1 MAEYNEDAY
10 KLARKTYIQHSCPF
24 ERALLSRCVG
34 CGRSLKLNLAE
45 REAIACG
52 DSVVRE
58 HCLAF
63 YQALHENAQFALKI
77 NPAASRPLPNTGGTT
92 SHSTRPASG
101 QVAGYPPQAGEGAN
115 VTPKSALRF
124 PHPNPPPQAGEG
136 ANVTPKSI
144 NAPWP
149 FGKEI
154 RAQCGGVRGLASALN
169 TAGDETTDIAETVLA
184 GVQSL
189 GSCDAFPYSEIMRA
203 VVHYEPRKRRS

>member
-115 VTPKSALRF
+115 VTPKPALRF

-136 ANVTPKSI
+136 GDANRRCASPTPTQAKRDDRLMRPGLLARKSV
-144 NAPWP
+144 P
-149 FGKEI
+149 
-154 RAQCGGVRGLASALN
+154 SA
-169 TAGDETTDIAETVLA
+169 AGCAAWRV
-184 GVQSL
+184 
-189 GSCDAFPYSEIMRA
+189 P
-203 VVHYEPRKRRS
+203 

>member
-10 KLARKTYIQHSCPF
+10 KLARKAYIQHSCPF

-34 CGRSLKLNLAE
+34 CGRSRKLNLAE
-45 REAIACG
+45 REAIAC
-52 DSVVRE
+52 DDPVVRE

-77 NPAASRPLPNTGGTT
+77 NPD
-92 SHSTRPASG
+92 
-101 QVAGYPPQAGEGAN
+101 
-115 VTPKSALRF
+115 
-124 PHPNPPPQAGEG
+124 
-136 ANVTPKSI
+136 
-144 NAPWP
+144 APWP

-169 TAGDETTDIAETVLA
+169 AAGDETTDTAETILA

-189 GSCDAFPYSEIMRA
+189 GSCEAFPYSEIMRA